1 MLPRRWKGIPRV
13 TSGHGHGKRV
23 AIAGARAWSLA
34 LLLGL
39 PIGCAA
45 TNPVREDALAVARR
59 QYPAPRYLV
68 AEGVSESGFA
78 EAEFRARAAVAAQ
91 MSSQLSA
98 VLTSTARSSTQG
110 RVHIESEQLESAITT
125 RTTFTHAEL
134 IRLDANS
141 RRMQKGRYFVLAWLD
156 RAELAGPLER
166 DYESRATAF
175 RTLAAVLLA
184 PDSPAAGW
192 VALQARADS
201 AFAGLQAVARAVGA
215 ITQAEHAPLRGD
227 RVLVE
232 RIESTR
238 RARLQGTPVV
248 LEWTGEPDVRAMWA
262 APAVE
267 ALGALGV
274 RTSERCIPGS
284 LRLVLSPDVRC
295 EPGALGPVCR
305 LVLPGTLS
313 RCADEGVLGE
323 FALVGIAA
331 PGADTRD
338 PARARARL
346 LAALQRGRLRSEFA
360 RILAPYLPL

>member
-1 MLPRRWKGIPRV
+1 M
-13 TSGHGHGKRV
+13 TSAHGRGKLA
-23 AIAGARAWSLA
+23 AIAVARSGSLV

-39 PIGCAA
+39 PVGCAA
-45 TNPVREDALAVARR
+45 TSPVREDALAVARR

-68 AEGVSESGFA
+68 AEGVSSAGFA
-78 EAEFRARAAVAAQ
+78 EAEFRARASVAAQ

-125 RTTFTHAEL
+125 RTTFAHAEL
-134 IRLDANS
+134 IQLDEHS
-141 RRMQKGRYFVLAWLD
+141 RRRQQGRYSVLAWLD
-156 RAELAGPLER
+156 RAELAEPLER
-166 DYESRATAF
+166 DYEARATAF

-201 AFAGLQAVARAVGA
+201 GFAGLEAVAGAVSA
-215 ITQAEHAPLRGD
+215 ITQAQHTPLGGD
-227 RVLVE
+227 RLLVE
-232 RIESTR
+232 RIEAAR
-238 RARLQGTPVV
+238 RARLAATPVV
-248 LEWTGEPDVRAMWA
+248 LEWTGAPDVRASWA
-262 APAVE
+262 VPAIE
-267 ALGALGV
+267 ALAALGV
-274 RTSERCIPGS
+274 HTSERCSPGS

-295 EPGALGPVCR
+295 EAGALWPVCR

-313 RCADEGVLGE
+313 RCADGGVLGE
-323 FALVGIAA
+323 FALAGIAA
-331 PGADTRD
+331 PGANTRD

-346 LAALQRGRLRSEFA
+346 LAALERGRLRGEFA